1 MLKLNLKKSFQK
13 DFDKLLLNGFDD
25 SVLNKVIL
33 SLRKKEPLDPQFKD
47 HALKGKWKPF
57 RECHIKADILL
68 VYLVKDDEL
77 ISLRLGSHSELFC
90 KSPAQLKRFKL
101 TAHQTTPSLGIKFR
115 VKTPPTRF
123 LLFTCPRVSRFSNT
137 LVCAFPCVSKPL
149 HNGGFQPLF

>member
-33 SLRKKEPLDPQFKD
+33 SLRKKEPLDPKYKD
-47 HALKGKWKPF
+47 HPLKGALKDF

-77 ISLRLGSHSELFC
+77 ILLRLGSHSELF
-90 KSPAQLKRFKL
+90 
-101 TAHQTTPSLGIKFR
+101 
-115 VKTPPTRF
+115 
-123 LLFTCPRVSRFSNT
+123 
-137 LVCAFPCVSKPL
+137 
-149 HNGGFQPLF
+149 